1 MSGGYNLP
9 WFPAWGIEFD
19 TPIGNLQKIIYKF
32 NKIRPNNRWLLVRF
46 DSVASEFHLWS
57 TWISVVTKEINDAMI
72 AKSVDVEFQ
81 RLLSGNRQISKAFEI
96 VGLSKE
102 DSCAWIISIPKI
114 IEQLILELSVISR
127 NSYSYLDYFS
137 TELIRRLGAK
147 LLPKRPMPSINGLNK
162 MGIETKN
169 RDFSSKEKEELLIGA
184 MVLTDI

>member
-32 NKIRPNNRWLLVRF
+32 NEIRPSNRWLLVRF

-102 DSCAWIISIPKI
+102 YLQRKYFNLYPFT
-114 IEQLILELSVISR
+114 QLVIHPNVLGVNFLPLLMLSVG
-127 NSYSYLDYFS
+127 Y
-137 TELIRRLGAK
+137 
-147 LLPKRPMPSINGLNK
+147 
-162 MGIETKN
+162 
-169 RDFSSKEKEELLIGA
+169 
-184 MVLTDI
+184 